1 MTEHENYYFDVCGY
15 LVVRNALS
23 HVEVDTFNKA
33 FDAAVDGSLPASAP
47 YRYPFLQ
54 LRDHPVL
61 RRYLSEILGEKYHCD
76 EGPELVGAPAA
87 AANGRLCGG
96 GEWVDWSRAYRH
108 QGGVRL
114 CQGVRALWALAD
126 VEEGDG
132 GFVLIPASHNSEV
145 EAPDEVLSGEDDMGL
160 TFQPGLRA
168 GDLLLCAHS
177 LVHGVLPWK
186 GTGPLRTLAWT
197 YVHAEVRAHDWR
209 GGSEPARDWLP
220 SLTPAQRAVLPDP
233 DRDGLPPPPD
243 PDRRRDLP

>member
-15 LVVRNALS
+15 LIVRNALS

-61 RRYLSEILGEKYHCD
+61 RRYLSEILGGEYCCD
-76 EGPELVGAPAA
+76 EGPEWIGAPGAA
-87 AANGRLCGG
+87 ADGRLSGG

-114 CQGVRALWALAD
+114 CQGVRALWALTD
-126 VEEGDG
+126 VDPGDG

-145 EAPDEVLSGEDDMGL
+145 EAPEDVLG
-160 TFQPGLRA
+160 
-168 GDLLLCAHS
+168 
-177 LVHGVLPWK
+177 
-186 GTGPLRTLAWT
+186 GPTTW
-197 YVHAEVRAHDWR
+197 
-209 GGSEPARDWLP
+209 G
-220 SLTPAQRAVLPDP
+220 
-233 DRDGLPPPPD
+233 
-243 PDRRRDLP
+243 